1 MPHVYV
7 ELAMAE
13 KENVIASD
21 ETVKPNLYKSIQEQC
36 DRILHLLNR
45 NRTELKDEGV
55 SPGPCD
61 MDKVQDLGTTSSKNS
76 GVEDTKISVGFCAEE
91 YEDGESSNHGDGE
104 GAGCDMYVGMEVD
117 SLVWE
122 EADWNQDEDQDMN
135 VIEFLLGQDL
145 VNGDQVDQ
153 RDEEEF

>member
-1 MPHVYV
+1 MDKFPSAAKSLNKHERKVQLPHVSV

-21 ETVKPNLYKSIQEQC
+21 ETVKPNLYKSVQEQC

-45 NRTELKDEGV
+45 NRTELKDESV

-61 MDKVQDLGTTSSKNS
+61 TDQVQDLGTISSKNS
-76 GVEDTKISVGFCAEE
+76 GVEDTRISVGFCAEE

-104 GAGCDMYVGMEVD
+104 GAGCDMYVGVEVD

-122 EADWNQDEDQDMN
+122 
-135 VIEFLLGQDL
+135 
-145 VNGDQVDQ
+145 
-153 RDEEEF
+153 